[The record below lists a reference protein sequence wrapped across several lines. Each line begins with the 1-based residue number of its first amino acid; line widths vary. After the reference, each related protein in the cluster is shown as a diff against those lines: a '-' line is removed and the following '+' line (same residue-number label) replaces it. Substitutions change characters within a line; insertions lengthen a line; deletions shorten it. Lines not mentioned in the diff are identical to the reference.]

1 VLLQDW
7 EDRPLVI
14 DTNTG
19 NHVRKAVTLRRKS
32 DLVIEVKDDGE
43 DTGGTYNSPSV
54 GLRLDGLLHRKV
66 PCGPPDVDREALE
79 KLRDNGFDFSKSRLI
94 EFTVHFQ
101 SWPPQRGAMRLL
113 RYDYPSVAFCT
124 VEESEAGYLE
134 FQVYALLS
142 YELVTNTQRYVTELM
157 APYHGV
163 CSSWSVVASFSNF
176 G

>member
-1 VLLQDW
+1 
-7 EDRPLVI
+7 
-14 DTNTG
+14 
-19 NHVRKAVTLRRKS
+19 LRRKS

-43 DTGGTYNSPSV
+43 DTGATYNLPAV
-54 GLRLDGLLHRKV
+54 GLRLDGQLLRKV

-79 KLRDNGFDFSKSRLI
+79 KLRENGFDFSKSRLI
-94 EFTVHFQ
+94 DFTVDFT
-101 SWPPQRGAMRLL
+101 SWPPHRGAMRLL
-113 RYDYPSVAFCT
+113 QQDYPSVAFCT
-124 VEESEAGYLE
+124 IAEGEAGYLE

-142 YELVTNTQRYVTELM
+142 YELVTNIQRYVTELM